1 MNAHFFDLDAILNVD
16 NKVWIID
23 IKKPKFPIYKID
35 QSDYNLIKSNI
46 WKNKGERFNFNGDN
60 YWLPDSISNDLKIK
74 CKNLKVDTNNLTFSM
89 QEFFNSEVIGDLEYS
104 INLDIL
110 NHVKNTTDHLYL
122 ICSKNNKKNY
132 ELIIKKIESKFLEMG
147 LKFEDIYYLS
157 ETFFNRKDDKIIFNK
172 IKILLQFL
180 VGLKTEDNKFV
191 DIEISKYD
199 VIDYY
204 DDDIS
209 NVNINP
215 NDFLKYLY
223 DNTDSVL
230 KDKIDGVIKSNNN
243 ILNINYVSPNKVN
256 RIQKKKIILELNK
269 IIKTFESF
277 KRNNL

>member
-1 MNAHFFDLDAILNVD
+1 MNAHFFDLDSILNVD

>member
-60 YWLPDSISNDLKIK
+60 YWLPDSMSNDLKIK
-74 CKNLKVDTNNLTFSM
+74 CKNLKVDINNLTFSM
-89 QEFFNSEVIGDLEYS
+89 QEFFNSEVIADLEYS

-110 NHVKNTTDHLYL
+110 NHVKNTTDRLYL

-147 LKFEDIYYLS
+147 LKFEEIYYLS

-180 VGLKTEDNKFV
+180 VGLKIEDNKFI
-191 DIEISKYD
+191 DTEISKYD

-215 NDFLKYLY
+215 NDFLKYFY

-230 KDKIDGVIKSNNN
+230 KDKINGVIKSNNN

>member
-1 MNAHFFDLDAILNVD
+1 MNAHFFDLDTLLYVD

-23 IKKPKFPIYKID
+23 IKRPKFPIIKID
-35 QSDYNLIKSNI
+35 QSDYNLIKSGV
-46 WKNKGERFNFNGDN
+46 WKDKGERFNFSGDN
-60 YWLPDSISNDLKIK
+60 YWIPTDIANNLKIK

-110 NHVKNTTDHLYL
+110 NHIRNTTDHIYL

-132 ELIIKKIESKFLEMG
+132 ELIIKKIESKLLDLG
-147 LKFEDIYYLS
+147 LNIEDIYYIS

-180 VGLKTEDNKFV
+180 IGLKTEDNKFI
-191 DIEISKYD
+191 DKEITKYD
-199 VIDYY
+199 VVSYY

-230 KDKIDGVIKSNNN
+230 REKIDSVVKSNNN

-256 RIQKKKIILELNK
+256 RIQTKKIILELNK

>member
-60 YWLPDSISNDLKIK
+60 YWLPDSMSNDLKIK
-74 CKNLKVDTNNLTFSM
+74 CKNLKVDINNLTFSM
-89 QEFFNSEVIGDLEYS
+89 QEFFNSEVIADLEYS

-110 NHVKNTTDHLYL
+110 NHVKNTTDRLYL

-147 LKFEDIYYLS
+147 LKFEEIYYLS

-180 VGLKTEDNKFV
+180 VGLKIEDNKFI
-191 DIEISKYD
+191 DTEISKYD

-215 NDFLKYLY
+215 NDFLKYFY